1 MQFQIIYISSQL
13 ATFYTTFTLGLS
25 HTM

>member
-13 ATFYTTFTLGLS
+13 ATLYTTFTLGLS